1 MYIHAYIYVKG
12 RKEKKKGKKGT
23 ELARGYI
30 NMPMP
35 RKRWKDGVES
45 WDECFPAEFSLFR
58 QPRGDGLGRVGFR
71 FATKIE
77 CGIFRFW
84 LVLPSAD

>member
-35 RKRWKDGVES
+35 RKRWKDGVGQDFVS
-45 WDECFPAEFSLFR
+45 QRRLNAVYSDSGSFYHRPINL
-58 QPRGDGLGRVGFR
+58 
-71 FATKIE
+71 
-77 CGIFRFW
+77 
-84 LVLPSAD
+84 

>member
-35 RKRWKDGVES
+35 R
-45 WDECFPAEFSLFR
+45 
-58 QPRGDGLGRVGFR
+58 GDGLGRAGFR